1 MTTTP
6 EDTQPEP
13 DPPVDPNSTD
23 EPNSVKR
30 QLTGTFYP
38 RTGIVDVA
46 EYEAEIEQQVREAY
60 YKDGE
65 GECIVETGDGRI
77 LGFEISVNAVPY
89 TKQDVANA
97 MGDEKY
103 AAAFPEE
110 VDAE

>member
-1 MTTTP
+1 MTTIP
-6 EDTQPEP
+6 ED
-13 DPPVDPNSTD
+13 PNAGNGAND
-23 EPNSVKR
+23 VKR
-30 QLTGTFYP
+30 QLTGSFYP
-38 RTGIVDVA
+38 RTGITDVD
-46 EYEAEIEQQVREAY
+46 EYEAEIEQQVRDAY

-110 VDAE
+110 VDDE